1 MAETVISFGSYPDES
16 GVARLDRQQVA
27 TDIGRIAK
35 MLALS
40 SMMLPTTQ
48 LFDKGDTLYKYSEL
62 IRDYTKQITSE
73 TIGDEYTEFKDG
85 DYRKYYPN
93 VPDSFDRIIDY
104 AGMIIA
110 KLIDGVMVARFLEEK
125 NICGLQQYLEQI
137 EKVVSDFNKYANSV
151 HKIADITYIEK
162 DEGKPKI

>member
-1 MAETVISFGSYPDES
+1 MGETVIGYGAYPDES
-16 GVARLDRQQVA
+16 GIARLDRQQVA

-40 SMMLPTTQ
+40 SMMLPTEQ
-48 LFDKGDTLYKYSEL
+48 LFDKNDTLDKYSQL
-62 IRDYTKQITSE
+62 TRDYTKQITAE

-85 DYRKYYPN
+85 DYRKYYPS
-93 VPDSFDRIIDY
+93 VPDSLDRTVDY

-110 KLIDGVMVARFLEEK
+110 KLIDGVMAARFLEEK
-125 NICGLQQYLEQI
+125 NISGLQQYLEQI

-151 HKIADITYIEK
+151 HKISDITYIDK
-162 DEGKPKI
+162 DEGKSKK